1 MKKYD
6 LPYPKWANDRLTYFT
21 TTKDYDD
28 EEYLI
33 KNNSI
38 INALDEVIN
47 YSMFFTF
54 NIRYGQRHAH
64 YFEDVVRNLYL
75 YPNTFHLTEEDKS
88 CYSKQE
94 IEYLMFVQKFLLFVK
109 RKDTDRITE
118 SICDNDKAAFF
129 KETRRI
135 YFDNYRCTQLIEGK
149 TLKINLFANEDNFEC
164 LLING
169 DGEVLG
175 LMNAT
180 LVINKNKKEVTEDDI
195 DFAFLG
201 YETFEFFKQEL
212 FKSSADDY
220 VSIYK
225 LSLKKKY

>member
-6 LPYPKWANDRLTYFT
+6 LPYPKWTNGRITYLT
-21 TTKDYDD
+21 TTKDYYD

-33 KNNSI
+33 KDNSI

-47 YSMFFTF
+47 YSMYFTF
-54 NIRYGQRHAH
+54 NVRYGQRHAH
-64 YFEDVVRNLYL
+64 YFEDVVKNLYL
-75 YPNTFHLTEEDKS
+75 YPNTFHLTEEDKN

-109 RKDTDRITE
+109 RT
-118 SICDNDKAAFF
+118 DNDKAAFF
-129 KETRRI
+129 KETRKI
-135 YFDNYRCTQLIEGK
+135 YFDNYRCTQLINGK

-175 LMNAT
+175 LMDAT

-195 DFAFLG
+195 DFTFLG
-201 YETFEFFKQEL
+201 YETFDFFKQDL

-225 LSLKKKY
+225 LSVKKKY